1 MFSIRKLSA
10 VAMFMAVP
18 FVVQAQTTATPATAP
33 APAAAAKPAA
43 TPTPA
48 TAATAATPAP
58 AAVPAAPQMGAVAP
72 DFTAQG
78 ANMSGV
84 QSVSLGSLRGQV
96 VVLAFYPLD
105 RSTGCTHEMEKFRDE
120 FATIFGSGVTVLPI
134 SEDSV
139 GSHVSWAHDSHF
151 PFTLVSDKGGAIATS
166 YGSMMP
172 GRPYASRT
180 VFVIGKDGKVAYSN
194 MKFGALDQHAYDALT
209 AAVAKAKAE

>member
-1 MFSIRKLSA
+1 MFSITKLSA

-18 FVVQAQTTATPATAP
+18 FVAQAQT
-33 APAAAAKPAA
+33 AA
-43 TPTPA
+43 TSA
-48 TAATAATPAP
+48 TAATSVTAATPA
-58 AAVPAAPQMGAVAP
+58 AMPAAPQLGSVAP

-78 ANMSGV
+78 ADMSGV
-84 QSVSLGSLRGQV
+84 RSVSLKSLRGQV

-105 RSTGCTHEMEKFRDE
+105 RSSGCTHEMEKFRDE

-139 GSHVSWAHDSHF
+139 GSHVSWAHDAHF

-180 VFVIGKDGKVAYSN
+180 VFVIGKDGKVVYSN
-194 MKFGALDQHAYDALT
+194 MKFGALDQHAYDALA
-209 AAVAKAKAE
+209 AAVAKAKAA

>member
-1 MFSIRKLSA
+1 MFSITKLSA

-18 FVVQAQTTATPATAP
+18 FVAQAQT
-33 APAAAAKPAA
+33 AA
-43 TPTPA
+43 TSA
-48 TAATAATPAP
+48 TAATSVTAATPA
-58 AAVPAAPQMGAVAP
+58 AMPAAPQLGSVAP

-78 ANMSGV
+78 ADMSGV
-84 QSVSLGSLRGQV
+84 RSVSLKSLRGQV

-105 RSTGCTHEMEKFRDE
+105 RSSGCTHEMEKFRDE

-139 GSHVSWAHDSHF
+139 GSHVSWAHDAHF

-194 MKFGALDQHAYDALT
+194 MKFGALDQHAYDALA
-209 AAVAKAKAE
+209 AAVAKAKAA

>member
-1 MFSIRKLSA
+1 MISITQLSA

-18 FVVQAQTTATPATAP
+18 FVAQAQT
-33 APAAAAKPAA
+33 AA
-43 TPTPA
+43 TSA
-48 TAATAATPAP
+48 TAATSVTAATPA
-58 AAVPAAPQMGAVAP
+58 AMPAAPQVGAVAP
-72 DFTAQG
+72 GFTAQG
-78 ANMSGV
+78 ADMSGV
-84 QSVSLGSLRGQV
+84 RSVSLNSLRGQV

-105 RSTGCTHEMEKFRDE
+105 RSSGCTHEMEKFRDE
-120 FATIFGSGVTVLPI
+120 FAAIFGSGVTVLPI

-139 GSHVSWAHDSHF
+139 GSHVSWAHDAHF

-194 MKFGALDQHAYDALT
+194 MKFGALDQHAYDALA
-209 AAVAKAKAE
+209 AAVAKAKAA